1 MGNFLKSALKSAGVN
16 VITVVFSVI
25 ALVFLLVANL
35 IAAVVYP
42 FWACCRPF
50 DAANTN
56 SLASWLNWDWLE
68 RAVDPTESRTSLS
81 ATKELCRKMLRPID
95 RSVVVFWNRILASC
109 APMSVRQYFISAMGE
124 QIQNRCSL
132 ETQRKYFN
140 VVDKDRKVYL
150 VQHNMLA
157 PELLDELFKESND
170 NKDVF
175 VKAGKIS
182 DEQMK
187 YLYDSQIAK
196 LAKDSVLSTAKQ
208 YTLID
213 RVFACPTDMAQILND
228 YIMKNGLHPGVI
240 RHFYEKFKNIQN
252 PRSDLVAVTAH
263 LQFRQDLVMVQKTA
277 GCTSYSAE
285 AVGLKKYLKERQ
297 DLGYDAAVELNC
309 WQYEL
314 LHSLGMTLHP
324 QVIYAKLAR
333 VNKND
338 DCYNCTAL
346 IMAYEKLDDVA
357 MGMIAGDEKLTAQW
371 LKHLAKSEKPVEEKP
386 AA

>member
-16 VITVVFSVI
+16 VFAVIFSV
-25 ALVFLLVANL
+25 ATLLFLLAANI

-42 FWACCRPF
+42 FWACHRPME
-50 DAANTN
+50 AAETN
-56 SLASWLNWDWLE
+56 SLSSWLNWEWLDKV
-68 RAVDPTESRTSLS
+68 VDPTESSVSLS
-81 ATKELCRKMLRPID
+81 TTKELCRKMLRPID

-109 APMSVRQYFISAMGE
+109 APMSVRKHFIDAMGNR
-124 QIQNRCSL
+124 IQENCSL

-157 PELLDELFKESND
+157 PELLDELFKESKD

-175 VKAGKIS
+175 VEAGKIS

-213 RVFACPTDMAQILND
+213 RVFACPGSMANVLND
-228 YIMKNGLHPGVI
+228 YIIRNGLHPGVV

-252 PRSDLVAVTAH
+252 PRSELVAVTAY

-285 AVGLKKYLKERQ
+285 AVGLKKYFMERQ

-314 LHSLGMTLHP
+314 LHSLGMTLYP

-371 LKHLAKSEKPVEEKP
+371 LKHLAKSEKP